1 MSLVNYFQLTQCY
14 VHLSGD
20 YLDVVKSLNL
30 DNDELEH
37 APKHFVFKL
46 KVKSF
51 VAVHGNNLV
60 QLYFHNGEMI
70 VLPTGAIFAV
80 TKC

>member
-1 MSLVNYFQLTQCY
+1 MSLVNYFQLTQCQ
-14 VHLSGD
+14 VWLNED
-20 YLDVVKSLNL
+20 YLELVKAIGIDIKDIGSL
-30 DNDELEH
+30 H
-37 APKHFVFKL
+37 GTPAYGI

-80 TKC
+80 TKR